1 MTDALRKATYL
12 WFEAEFSSIHR
23 STWTSITASSEDAL
37 ASTLHLQV
45 VSCEDD
51 DHVHAKR
58 NDKDVPQ
65 NNRRPKFFRKS
76 AKRGL
81 SELRENQK
89 ARRTTS
95 DPHKGL
101 GHGDRCRG
109 CALDTHIVVSVFS
122 FTE

>member
-1 MTDALRKATYL
+1 MRHAAQRSGVK
-12 WFEAEFSSIHR
+12 EFLAASRPHAAWIGNPSLG
-23 STWTSITASSEDAL
+23 STEKHYS
-37 ASTLHLQV
+37 
-45 VSCEDD
+45 
-51 DHVHAKR
+51 
-58 NDKDVPQ
+58 
-65 NNRRPKFFRKS
+65 FRFT

>member
-1 MTDALRKATYL
+1 VK
-12 WFEAEFSSIHR
+12 EFLAASRPHAAWIGNPSLGSSGNIFL
-23 STWTSITASSEDAL
+23 S
-37 ASTLHLQV
+37 Q
-45 VSCEDD
+45 
-51 DHVHAKR
+51 
-58 NDKDVPQ
+58 
-65 NNRRPKFFRKS
+65 S

>member
-1 MTDALRKATYL
+1 MK
-12 WFEAEFSSIHR
+12 EFLA
-23 STWTSITASSEDAL
+23 ASRPHAAWIGNPVLGQVE
-37 ASTLHLQV
+37 TL
-45 VSCEDD
+45 
-51 DHVHAKR
+51 
-58 NDKDVPQ
+58 
-65 NNRRPKFFRKS
+65 FFRKS